1 MLYKPRKQPQII
13 VGLKS
18 LLKRLHHQHPVY
30 PIAAEHLR
38 RNEAGFSGEQ
48 FFDKK
53 IRDFKPDIPYAL
65 IHDLCLNVD
74 GIFFQIDS
82 LLITPDTITIFEVKN
97 FAGKLTIKSEPT
109 QFILGNT
116 VISNPI
122 TEVERKEILLNKWLQ
137 TRDIALPI
145 RGMVAL
151 AFNNELQISEPLSHI
166 VLPAQEIPIFLY
178 RLEIKQHVISVK
190 SIQTLANMLV
200 DAHIP
205 YNPFPLI
212 QHYDFT
218 LNDLK
223 TGIFCP
229 SCTQLGMIRARRS
242 WACLQCNYDD
252 RNAHLATLAD
262 WFMLIGPNITNQ
274 QFRIFANLQRSGTS
288 KRLLQRAYLEQ
299 IGHTKNTSYQLQ
311 TFDKLEL
318 LLN

>member
-13 VGLKS
+13 TGLKS
-18 LLKRLHHQHPVY
+18 LLKRLDYQHPVY
-30 PIAAEHLR
+30 SVAAEHLR

-53 IRDFKPDIPYAL
+53 IRDFKPNIPHAL
-65 IHDLCLNVD
+65 IHDLCLNVN
-74 GIFFQIDS
+74 GIFFQIAS
-82 LLITPDTITIFEVKN
+82 LLITPDAITIFEVKN
-97 FAGKLTIKSEPT
+97 FAGKLTIKNDPT

-137 TRDIALPI
+137 IRDVSLPI

-151 AFNNELQISEPLSHI
+151 AFNNELQISGPLSHT
-166 VLPAQEIPIFLY
+166 VLPAQEIPILLY
-178 RLEIKQHVISVK
+178 RLEIKQHAISTQN
-190 SIQTLANMLV
+190 IQTLANMFV
-200 DAHIP
+200 NAHIT

-218 LNDLK
+218 FNDLK
-223 TGIFCP
+223 TGVFCP
-229 SCTQLGMIRARRS
+229 SCAQLGMIRARRS
-242 WACLQCNYDD
+242 WSCLQCNYDD

-262 WFMLIGPNITNQ
+262 WFMLMGPNITNQ
-274 QFRIFANLQRSGTS
+274 QFRTFANIQRSGTS
-288 KRLLQRAYLEQ
+288 KRLLQRAYLEK

-311 TFDKLEL
+311 TFDKLGGL
-318 LLN
+318 IN